1 MASTTIHTL
10 SYKMVADTQQFTRGL
25 ISTRS
30 EIALMKKLMGDTSPE
45 DKAAK
50 ALEMIQRLYDNG
62 KISAER
68 YKAATAE
75 VERELKQ
82 VQFAASNAGKAV
94 AMVNTGMA
102 KIGAIAKSGIA
113 NLAAMAGGYLSISRI
128 ATNITDQ
135 FQRID
140 QIQDLAEQL
149 DSSASSL
156 LKMQYALQRGG
167 GLGADE
173 AADAI
178 KTFSVNISMANMG
191 MGKALKIFEQMGF
204 EADSLAALNLM
215 DPIEKIGIVAE
226 ELAKIENSADRLA
239 VITKIF
245 GTGGDKMASFFAGGA
260 GGIAEMVRQAER
272 FEVAVSDIDAA
283 EMAELVELTED
294 MVDAWAGL
302 GTVLAR
308 DVMPTVTAA
317 VRMLTQ
323 AIEGSK
329 FLYGGVDMKGQE
341 PLTFM
346 QRMKMNLGIKEA
358 PIGVAGYDIIFGAKP
373 TAEQAKTF
381 QQGQRS
387 RVADLLSNEL
397 ENAPVIGGYL
407 RRLVELGEQQLNQ
420 NDNRNAIE

>member
-128 ATNITDQ
+128 ATNITD
-135 FQRID
+135 
-140 QIQDLAEQL
+140 
-149 DSSASSL
+149 
-156 LKMQYALQRGG
+156 
-167 GLGADE
+167 
-173 AADAI
+173 
-178 KTFSVNISMANMG
+178 
-191 MGKALKIFEQMGF
+191 
-204 EADSLAALNLM
+204 
-215 DPIEKIGIVAE
+215 
-226 ELAKIENSADRLA
+226 RLA

-329 FLYGGVDMKGQE
+329 FLYGGVDMKGQD

-387 RVADLLSNEL
+387 RVADLLGNEL

>member
-30 EIALMKKLMGDTSPE
+30 EVALMKKLMGDTSPE

-94 AMVNTGMA
+94 ALVNTGMA

-113 NLAAMAGGYLSISRI
+113 NLATMAGGYLSISTI
-128 ATNITDQ
+128 TNNISNQ

-149 DSSASSL
+149 DSSANSL

-173 AADAI
+173 AAEAV
-178 KTFSVNISMANMG
+178 KTFSVNIAMANMG

-260 GGIAEMVRQAER
+260 NGIAEMVRQAER
-272 FEVAVSDIDAA
+272 FEVAVSSVDAE
-283 EMAELVELTED
+283 EMADLVEMTED

-308 DVMPTVTAA
+308 DVMPIITGIVQQVT
-317 VRMLTQ
+317 R
-323 AIEGSK
+323 AIEGSRM
-329 FLYGGVDMKGQE
+329 LYGGVDMKGQ
-341 PLTFM
+341 PALSFR
-346 QRMKMNLGIKEA
+346 QRMKLNMGIKEA
-358 PIGVAGYDIIFGAKP
+358 PIGVAGYDVIFGAQP
-373 TAEQAKTF
+373 TPEQAQTF
-381 QQGQRS
+381 QQEQSKRAMRMLG
-387 RVADLLSNEL
+387 NEL
-397 ENAPVIGGYL
+397 EQAPVIGGYL
-407 RRLVELGEQQLNQ
+407 KRLVEIGERQLDEKN
-420 NDNRNAIE
+420 NRNAIE